1 MQPQMQPQMQ
11 VQMQPQM
18 QPQMQVQMQ
27 QQPVQTMQQVQE
39 PMMQMQPPQHMQQKS
54 MPHFQQLPMH
64 PMCQVQNLQDMHCAG
79 QCLQPVQ
86 PQIPEH
92 PSSMQGYCVAH
103 TPASPS
109 VPTQLPS
116 PVMEESSPCL
126 KLNTK
131 SEASESTKESADGST
146 DSIADTSSEM
156 PERPQVPEDLARA
169 MSSLAQGGVAHVVES
184 LMHFA
189 RPERTQDFALALYS
203 AAEPELVRPV
213 VELVAALLPHFGQL
227 AQKVW
232 EYCKEDLPFIASE
245 CPPARAHGTV
255 LLAAELFA
263 RGLLTMAAVKEL
275 FAGLLFGEFHPEDH
289 AGSLACHAFLVAG
302 PVLDRSALGVKMV
315 EFIVLR
321 LKEVKGLNLTI
332 ATRKSIT
339 EVVELQKNRWDA
351 EEAARAAVTNKSSGQ
366 KKARA
371 AARVRA
377 RMLIDRVTE
386 GTDAW
391 TGLRNDERALTS
403 LLEMAAA
410 GDSPAISALA
420 TAPEDLHDTLQ
431 VVATPSTLPLV
442 LALRGQ

>member
-1 MQPQMQPQMQ
+1 MQMQP
-11 VQMQPQM
+11 PQH
-18 QPQMQVQMQ
+18 MQ
-27 QQPVQTMQQVQE
+27 QQQMQQE
-39 PMMQMQPPQHMQQKS
+39 PMMQMQPPQHMQQQS
-54 MPHFQQLPMH
+54 MQHFQQLPMH
-64 PMCQVQNLQDMHCAG
+64 PMCQVQNLQDIPCAG

-86 PQIPEH
+86 PQHIPEP
-92 PSSMQGYCVAH
+92 PSSMQGYCGAH
-103 TPASPS
+103 TPI
-109 VPTQLPS
+109 PTQLP
-116 PVMEESSPCL
+116 PVEEAPCL
-126 KLNTK
+126 KRTK
-131 SEASESTKESADGST
+131 SEASESTKESADSST

-169 MSSLAQGGVAHVVES
+169 MSSLAQGGVSHVVES
-184 LMHFA
+184 LTCFA
-189 RPERTQDFALALYS
+189 RPERAQDFALALYS

-227 AQKVW
+227 AHKVW
-232 EYCKEDLPFIASE
+232 EYCKEDLLFISSE
-245 CPPARAHGTV
+245 SPPARAHGTV

-263 RGLLTMAAVKEL
+263 RGLLTMAAAKEL

-289 AGSLACHAFLVAG
+289 AVSLACHAFLVAG

-315 EFIVLR
+315 EYIVLR

-351 EEAARAAVTNKSSGQ
+351 EEASRAALTNKSSGQ

-377 RMLIDRVTE
+377 RTLIDRVTE
-386 GTDAW
+386 GADAW
-391 TGLRNDERALTS
+391 IALRNDERALTS